1 MVIDPKDAQI
11 FIAGYKDLLTEVH
24 RLAGGAPRMK
34 LMEMLATARDAAVA
48 EPTLIEAAASNL
60 EAEGRRL
67 PEDVLEA
74 ILSLKLRRWVFLRDT
89 TKYSVF
95 IDVDGKEAYAVL
107 GLTERLRDIVGGTG
121 VLLQTGVFPFQGAYV
136 CDGIISGAVWLG
148 ANYKK
153 EYSDILA
160 SLKKSGHFYHA

>member
-1 MVIDPKDAQI
+1 MVIDPKEAQI
-11 FIAGYKDLLTEVH
+11 FIAGYKALLTEVH
-24 RLAGGAPRMK
+24 RLAGGKTKMK
-34 LMEMLATARDAAVA
+34 LLEMLAAARDAAVA
-48 EPTLIEAAASNL
+48 EPALIDTAVANL
-60 EAEGRRL
+60 ESEGRPL

-74 ILSLKLRRWVFLRDT
+74 IRSLKVRRWVFLRDT

-121 VLLQTGVFPFQGAYV
+121 VLLQTGVFLFQGAYV

-148 ANYKK
+148 ANYRKS
-153 EYSDILA
+153 YSDTLA
-160 SLKKSGHFYHA
+160 ALKKSGHFYRA